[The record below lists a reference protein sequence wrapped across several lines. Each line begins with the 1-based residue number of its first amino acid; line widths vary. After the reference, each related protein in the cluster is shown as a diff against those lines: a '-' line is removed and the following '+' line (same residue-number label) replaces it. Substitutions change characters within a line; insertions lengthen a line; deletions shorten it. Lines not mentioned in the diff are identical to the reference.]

1 MTFHD
6 PVFLSMWFQ
15 TESIGGLMVLVA
27 MDGEMPG
34 GGATGNLVGAA
45 WAIIKGRTAQLAWRE
60 ELWCL

>member
-1 MTFHD
+1 
-6 PVFLSMWFQ
+6 
-15 TESIGGLMVLVA
+15 MVLVA